1 MGSEP
6 TVHLA
11 RLRLASLWLSQT
23 ARAVAD
29 NCLLMFVVLLVAGG
43 GTHASGAAWYQVRA
57 FFILPFLLF
66 APINGAL
73 ANSLGKRSVLVGAAA
88 FSLGAGVLLGL
99 ALPVTPAASWSWC
112 LGVGFVMLGAAVYS
126 PTRYALLPAVAQD
139 AKIPLPRLNG
149 WIETGSAGGIVVG
162 MFIGVELFA
171 LGETGFP
178 AALGA
183 IAALNV
189 VAMAFAL
196 PARFPSDVTRPEP
209 PVQAVADFFSD
220 CRRIAKH
227 QPARDSLLGLA
238 TLAALVMTGTG
249 AVLAF
254 KGALDLTAHKGLVQE
269 CMALGAIGVAVGSLT
284 ASIQGHP
291 YRSLGLAPLAVIGLT
306 IALALVL
313 LLDDPRLPIALLGFM
328 GGLANTP
335 LRAFYQAAVPADARG
350 NAMAVSNTAE
360 RLMQV
365 VAAGVLFALVQL
377 GLSPTGQVVVLLVV
391 AVAAAAFACW
401 ALRRVLL
408 EQVTEVMLWPVYR
421 FRVAGPGLERVPLEG
436 PLLVIA
442 NHSAWFDPL
451 WLGKVLPRQII
462 PMMTSDFYDLPVL
475 RWLMKHVIG
484 AIRVQASRFRREAP
498 ELQKAV
504 KELDRGHCVVLF
516 PEGRLRRDD
525 RVGVRQFGR
534 GVWHILN
541 QRPQTPVVVCWIEGG
556 WGSFCSYWNGLP
568 TKNKRPDF
576 WRHIDIAV
584 AEPQIIPPEMIADH
598 RATRRHLMQEVLNA
612 RGWLGLPVP
621 QLELGKDE
629 EEKGEDEKGEEP
641 AREV

>member
-1 MGSEP
+1 MGNET
-6 TVHLA
+6 TVHRA

-43 GTHASGAAWYQVRA
+43 GERASAASWYQVRA

-73 ANSLGKRSVLVGAAA
+73 ANSLGKRSVLAGSAA
-88 FSLGAGVLLGL
+88 FSLAAGVLLGL
-99 ALPVTPAASWSWC
+99 LLPVTTAASWWWC
-112 LGVGFVMLGAAVYS
+112 AGVSLAMLGAAVYS
-126 PTRYALLPAVAQD
+126 PTRYALLPAVAVD

-149 WIETGSAGGIVVG
+149 WIEMGSAGGIVVG
-162 MFIGVELFA
+162 MFVGVELFT
-171 LGETGFP
+171 LGAPGFP
-178 AALGA
+178 LALSA
-183 IAALNV
+183 IAALNLAALV
-189 VAMAFAL
+189 FAL

-209 PVQAVADFFSD
+209 PVQAVADFFAD
-220 CRRIAKH
+220 CRRV
-227 QPARDSLLGLA
+227 ARDTAARSSVLALA
-238 TLAALVMTGTG
+238 TLTALVVAGTG
-249 AVLAF
+249 AILAY
-254 KGALDLTAHKGLVQE
+254 KGALTAEADKGLLQA
-269 CMALGAIGVAVGSLT
+269 CMALVAVGVALGSLT

-291 YRSLGLAPLAVIGLT
+291 YRSLGLVPLGVLGLWA
-306 IALALVL
+306 ALVLVL
-313 LLDDPRLPIALLGFM
+313 LLDDPRVPIGLLGFM
-328 GGLANTP
+328 AGLANVP

-360 RLMQV
+360 RVMQI
-365 VAAGVLFALVQL
+365 VAAVALFGLVQL
-377 GLSPTGQVVVLLVV
+377 GLSPTGQVVLLVV
-391 AVAAAAFACW
+391 AALAGALFACW

-408 EQVTEVMLWPVYR
+408 EQVSEVLLWPVYR
-421 FRVAGPGLERVPLEG
+421 FQVAGPGVGRVPLDG

-484 AIRVQASRFRREAP
+484 AIRVQASKFRREAP
-498 ELQKAV
+498 ELLKAV
-504 KELDRGHCVVLF
+504 KELDRGRCVVLF
-516 PEGRLRRDD
+516 PEGRLRRDEQHL
-525 RVGVRQFGR
+525 VRQFGR
-534 GVWHILN
+534 GIWHILH

-556 WGSFCSYWNGLP
+556 WRSFASYWNGLP

-576 WRHIDIAV
+576 WRTIAIGIS
-584 AEPQIIPPEMIADH
+584 EPQVIPPEMLADH

-612 RGWLGLPVP
+612 RRHLNLEVP
-621 QLELGKDE
+621 QLEAGTDE
-629 EEKGEDEKGEEP
+629 DEKGEDEQGATS